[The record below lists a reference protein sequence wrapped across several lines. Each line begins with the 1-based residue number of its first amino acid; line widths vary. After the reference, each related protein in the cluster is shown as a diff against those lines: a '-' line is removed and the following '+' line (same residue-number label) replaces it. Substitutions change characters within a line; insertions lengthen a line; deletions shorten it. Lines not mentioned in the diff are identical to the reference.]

1 MAFLSALDLLW
12 HAVYTMPEAA
22 LGIERRRNER
32 PWDEKEIN
40 LIPETV

>member
-1 MAFLSALDLLW
+1 MLETAR
-12 HAVYTMPEAA
+12 
-22 LGIERRRNER
+22 GIERGWNEG